1 MSTRQAATLVGAGH
15 PREADVLRLAVDI
28 ARQAAADEPFAE
40 KLVQRIEVVLG
51 AEGGA
56 GLTSFG
62 PNVQTGDAPAVVASE
77 GCVVPLGQAERAA
90 QYAGSHPAIEAMRR
104 IGVAGPVRTS
114 DHVRMD
120 QFWDTPEFDAMHGWL
135 PDGQFPVAIALHL
148 SATDLVFLGL
158 HRGRRDFTDDDLD
171 ALALIQSIIA
181 PALTLNVR
189 LKAALAR
196 LAAVEGDG
204 DDLHRGNASTGA
216 GPDGGVTDAA
226 TQLPTLTARERQ
238 VLALAAQGLTS
249 HAIGHRLGLSERTV
263 RKHLSSVYAK
273 TGLHGRAAATA
284 WWAASGAPRAAA
296 LHPQEPRGVV
306 SDT

>member
-1 MSTRQAATLVGAGH
+1 MGTRQAATLLGAGH

-28 ARQAAADEPFAE
+28 ARHAAADEAFAE
-40 KLVQRIEVVLG
+40 ELVQRIEIVLG
-51 AEGGA
+51 ADGGA

-62 PNVQTGDAPAVVASE
+62 PHVQTDDAPAVVTSE

-90 QYAGSHPAIEAMRR
+90 QYAGSHPAIAAMRC
-104 IGVAGPVRTS
+104 IGVTGPVRTS

-148 SATDLVFLGL
+148 SANDLVFLGL

-171 ALALIQSIIA
+171 ALALIQSIVA

-196 LAAVEGDG
+196 LAAVEGDDESAG
-204 DDLHRGNASTGA
+204 ANGANRAGTEDRIASAA
-216 GPDGGVTDAA
+216 G
-226 TQLPTLTARERQ
+226 QLPTLTARERQ

-249 HAIGHRLGLSERTV
+249 HAIGHRLGLSERTI

-284 WWAASGAPRAAA
+284 WWAGSRASRSVAPR
-296 LHPQEPRGVV
+296 R
-306 SDT
+306 

>member
-40 KLVQRIEVVLG
+40 ELVRRIEVVLG
-51 AEGGA
+51 ADGGA

-62 PNVQTGDAPAVVASE
+62 PHVQIGDAPAVVASE
-77 GCVVPLGQAERAA
+77 GCAVPVGQAERAA
-90 QYAGSHPAIEAMRR
+90 EYAASHPAIEAMRR
-104 IGVAGPVRTS
+104 IGVEGPVRTS
-114 DHVRMD
+114 DHVRME

-171 ALALIQSIIA
+171 ALALIQSVVA

-196 LAAVEGDG
+196 LAAVESDEESAGANG
-204 DDLHRGNASTGA
+204 RNAAGA
-216 GPDGGVTDAA
+216 GGGFASA
-226 TQLPTLTARERQ
+226 TAQLPTLTARERQ
-238 VLALAAQGLTS
+238 VLTLAAQGLTS

-284 WWAASGAPRAAA
+284 WWAASGASRSVAPHR
-296 LHPQEPRGVV
+296 
-306 SDT
+306 

>member
-1 MSTRQAATLVGAGH
+1 MSTRQAATLLGAGH

-40 KLVQRIEVVLG
+40 ELVQRIEVVLG
-51 AEGGA
+51 ADGGA

-62 PNVQTGDAPAVVASE
+62 PHVQTGEAPAVVASE

-90 QYAGSHPAIEAMRR
+90 QYAGSHPSIGAMRR
-104 IGVAGPVRTS
+104 IGVTGPVRTS

-171 ALALIQSIIA
+171 ALALIQSIVA

-189 LKAALAR
+189 LKVALAR
-196 LAAVEGDG
+196 LAAVEGV
-204 DDLHRGNASTGA
+204 DDRAGGNGPKDAGA
-216 GPDGGVTDAA
+216 DGGHASAVA
-226 TQLPTLTARERQ
+226 QLPTLTARERQ
-238 VLALAAQGLTS
+238 VLTLAAQGLTS

-284 WWAASGAPRAAA
+284 WWAASGASRSVAPHR
-296 LHPQEPRGVV
+296 
-306 SDT
+306 

>member
-40 KLVQRIEVVLG
+40 ELVHRIEVILG
-51 AEGGA
+51 ADGGA

-62 PNVQTGDAPAVVASE
+62 PHVQTGDAPAVVASE

-90 QYAGSHPAIEAMRR
+90 QYAGSHPSIGAMRR
-104 IGVAGPVRTS
+104 IGVTGPVRTS

-158 HRGRRDFTDDDLD
+158 HRGRRDFTDDDLG
-171 ALALIQSIIA
+171 ALALIQSIVA
-181 PALTLNVR
+181 PALTLNIR

-196 LAAVEGDG
+196 LATVEGDAHG
-204 DDLHRGNASTGA
+204 LHGGNDRSGA
-216 GPDGGVTDAA
+216 GADRGVADAVA
-226 TQLPTLTARERQ
+226 QLPTLTPRECQ
-238 VLALAAQGLTS
+238 VLTLAAQGLTS

-263 RKHLSSVYAK
+263 RKHLSSVYSK

-284 WWAASGAPRAAA
+284 WWAASGAPGSVA
-296 LHPQEPRGVV
+296 PRR
-306 SDT
+306 